1 MQQQLDPSIDLIV
14 PSPRPPSLLSF
25 LGLMSQDWAH
35 YDERKMKLL
44 AKAQPDPSTFAYEK
58 ATNQVCVRH
67 GAPAN
72 PECAG
77 DLGAILYPPDK
88 SQQQQ
93 QQQGGGGYNRY
104 ANVWAQGVNRL
115 RGAV

>member
-1 MQQQLDPSIDLIV
+1 
-14 PSPRPPSLLSF
+14 
-25 LGLMSQDWAH
+25 MSQDWAH

-44 AKAQPDPSTFAYEK
+44 AKAQPDPSIFTFDK

-93 QQQGGGGYNRY
+93 GGGGYNLF
-104 ANVWAQGVNRL
+104 ANVWAQGMNRL